1 MSRKHCGIPCWIP
14 LFNTNSKLFRQK
26 GKKHSR
32 DLGTLNTVNI
42 YHIMYF
48 EYIREFY
55 QWTWILKR
63 MIYSKTNEVQSR
75 MRCSHISLYAYIL
88 SRFFAYPAII
98 SCPYLKIV
106 NLVWI
111 KIVVSNDCESTN
123 LFRVSNKPCIYT
135 PQYLS
140 KVIECYPFNN

>member
-1 MSRKHCGIPCWIP
+1 
-14 LFNTNSKLFRQK
+14 
-26 GKKHSR
+26 
-32 DLGTLNTVNI
+32 
-42 YHIMYF
+42 
-48 EYIREFY
+48 
-55 QWTWILKR
+55 

-88 SRFFAYPAII
+88 SKFYAYPAII

-111 KIVVSNDCESTN
+111 KKMVSNDCESTN
-123 LFRVSNKPCIYT
+123 LFRVWNKPCIYT

-140 KVIECYPFNN
+140 KVIECYPFNNQYFQGSWQFLINQFGNIYVKSILVGRLCMTKLIFVEELQNEICKWFSYNFPYQ